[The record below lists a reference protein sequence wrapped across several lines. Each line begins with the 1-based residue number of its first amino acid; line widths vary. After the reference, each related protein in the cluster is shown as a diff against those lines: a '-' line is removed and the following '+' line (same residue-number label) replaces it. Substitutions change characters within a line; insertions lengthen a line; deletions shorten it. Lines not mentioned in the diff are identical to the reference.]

1 MHPTGE
7 RFDRRAASP
16 SPVSLHSPHETRK
29 LPGMEKE
36 PRLKRRGLDSETLT
50 ALQTAGPENLT
61 TTTSA
66 HAAEEAMNLLIL
78 AVVRLERAL
87 QRVHP
92 PTFRQGKHTRNY
104 TGVSRGRQAYD
115 ARAPG
120 IARRSLLLDNFHP
133 HSPGLWGY
141 RVLSTFRATFAR
153 LSSNNAVHISTD
165 RLSSMTA
172 RLGIPTHRFSPLQQ
186 EVIQTTP

>member
-1 MHPTGE
+1 VNP
-7 RFDRRAASP
+7 P
-16 SPVSLHSPHETRK
+16 PVSLHSPYGALK
-29 LPGMEKE
+29 QPGMEKE

-104 TGVSRGRQAYD
+104 TGGCTKRQVRSKPCRYASGYD
-115 ARAPG
+115 PGWITFIHRTMDSGDIAVCPCFARHPRAFHLIMLSTYPLTSCPQC
-120 IARRSLLLDNFHP
+120 RRS
-133 HSPGLWGY
+133 WG
-141 RVLSTFRATFAR
+141 
-153 LSSNNAVHISTD
+153 
-165 RLSSMTA
+165 
-172 RLGIPTHRFSPLQQ
+172 
-186 EVIQTTP
+186 